1 MFSCTMVLGGMSCTE
16 SDKCKTFQWWNVQR
30 RYRNVIVLSKLD
42 FSVVQ
47 KVAICTCPAPRLSI
61 FSECA
66 VMLYYVDQSPDN
78 AAEIIACVTDVNS
91 EIAIPLVDDGRV
103 SA

>member
-1 MFSCTMVLGGMSCTE
+1 M
-16 SDKCKTFQWWNVQR
+16 TF
-30 RYRNVIVLSKLD
+30 Y
-42 FSVVQ
+42 
-47 KVAICTCPAPRLSI
+47 

-91 EIAIPLVDDGRV
+91 EIAIPLVNDGKV
-103 SA
+103 SAY

>member
-1 MFSCTMVLGGMSCTE
+1 M
-16 SDKCKTFQWWNVQR
+16 TF
-30 RYRNVIVLSKLD
+30 Y
-42 FSVVQ
+42 
-47 KVAICTCPAPRLSI
+47 

-91 EIAIPLVDDGRV
+91 EIAIPLVNDGQV
-103 SA
+103 SASSVSLRPVKI

>member
-1 MFSCTMVLGGMSCTE
+1 M
-16 SDKCKTFQWWNVQR
+16 TF
-30 RYRNVIVLSKLD
+30 Y
-42 FSVVQ
+42 
-47 KVAICTCPAPRLSI
+47 

-91 EIAIPLVDDGRV
+91 EIAIPLVNDRR
-103 SA
+103 SLCILASLTETC